1 MPGAAFSLQVTDAY
15 SIGCTHSLVKSAAN
29 DEMYFVTRWTAK
41 GIKINKQFSLNT
53 PNYTAYT
60 DAKTA
65 TDLKDSSVRKC
76 NITINSTQGGGKVA
90 LSFTNVTII
99 EVGID
104 TTSTRA
110 AQDQLYYVVFE
121 ETSDVPSGG
130 QRINQLL
137 GITSADLKNI
147 DNVSAS
153 DTTENNVTG
162 TINTKEVR
170 ITSVRDGINKSAAE
184 NYAKTFFAMS
194 GTGTDTPGTL
204 GVKTVYSSIYDD
216 LTKTYSFSKTTTNF
230 KNGGKISSSSFN
242 IQNDGSINAVQNT
255 ELFFSS
261 DTTIDQ
267 LITQAKAEIGTAKSA
282 LEAFVREYYIK
293 GYGSLPGTYNNNF
306 IVQNQS
312 FSVDEAAN
320 KSQVSV
326 SITNNANFNENARV
340 QSSEEEIKETNNIT
354 KEVTKTVRGTIVGIL
369 EPPSKKTNTSDN
381 KKLDNAKSYF
391 DTKYSKEFK
400 DGSTRAK
407 VKDGTL
413 EGMITNASVNYNI
426 SDGSLNYSLIYNYG
440 PKYTTKS
447 TKIIFG
453 SAEGSQSSA
462 THLINKFLIFGAQGK
477 GGEEL
482 IQMTD
487 QSNAEEMSLKIN
499 ALGKDSASTKDFVTT
514 DLKTILE
521 EQISKDSSVI
531 KNININ
537 YDLISCNIQA
547 QASWLNYAGIHR
559 TFGDLSQTS
568 TGINLS
574 L

>member
-1 MPGAAFSLQVTDAY
+1 MAGTAFSLTITDAY

-41 GIKINKQFSLNT
+41 GIKLNKQFSFNA
-53 PNYTAYT
+53 PEYTAYT

-65 TDLKDSSVRKC
+65 TDLKDSSVKNC
-76 NITINSTQGGGKVA
+76 NITISNTKGGKVNLTFA
-90 LSFTNVTII
+90 NVTII

-104 TTSTRA
+104 TTSTHA

-121 ETSDVPSGG
+121 ETTDVASGG
-130 QRINQLL
+130 QRINALL
-137 GITSADLKNI
+137 GITSTDLKNI
-147 DNVSAS
+147 DNISAS
-153 DTTENNVTG
+153 DVTENNVTG
-162 TINTKEVR
+162 TINIKEVR
-170 ITSVRDGINKSAAE
+170 ITSIRQGITKSAAQG
-184 NYAKTFFAMS
+184 YADTFFALS
-194 GTGTDTPGTL
+194 GTSTDAPGTL
-204 GVKTVYSSIYDD
+204 GIKTVYSSVYDD
-216 LTKTYSFSKTTTNF
+216 LAKTYSFSKTTNNF

-242 IQNDGSINAVQNT
+242 IQNDGSINAVQNI

-261 DTTIDQ
+261 DTKIDM
-267 LITQAKAEIGTAKSA
+267 LITQAKSEMGSAKSA
-282 LEAFVREYYIK
+282 LVAFVTEYYAK
-293 GYGSLPGTYNNNF
+293 GYGTLPATYSNNF

-320 KSQVSV
+320 KCQVSV
-326 SITNNANFNENARV
+326 SITNNANLNEGAKV
-340 QSSEEEIKETNNIT
+340 QSTEEEVKETNNIT

-369 EPPSKKTNTSDN
+369 EPPSKEPNISTN
-381 KKLDNAKSYF
+381 KKLKNAKDYF
-391 DTKYSKEFK
+391 DTKYLNEFK

-426 SDGSLNYSLIYNYG
+426 SDGSLGYSLIYNYG

-453 SAEGSQSSA
+453 SVEGSQSSA
-462 THLINKFLIFGAQGK
+462 THLINKFLIFGAKGK

-487 QSNAEEMSLKIN
+487 QSNPEEMSLKIN
-499 ALGKDSASTKDFVTT
+499 ALGKDSASAKDFVIT

-521 EQISKDSSVI
+521 GQISKNSVI

-547 QASWLNYAGIHR
+547 QASWLDYAGVHR

-568 TGINLS
+568 TGMSLS